1 MTILDYLIKMPFG
14 TYPITDESKKEDLQK
29 IIDERIDF
37 KNDFRL
43 YIEENTLKK
52 DMLTYD
58 EAVWKQNEFNERMA
72 KMDEYFGFKKSTKP
86 L

>member
-1 MTILDYLIKMPFG
+1 MTLLDYLCAMPFG
-14 TYPITDESKKEDLQK
+14 TYPITDESKRKDLQK

-43 YIEENTLKK
+43 YIEGNTLKK

-58 EAVWKQNEFNERMA
+58 EAVWKQNEYNERMA
-72 KMDEYFGFKKSTKP
+72 KQDEYFGFKKKV
-86 L
+86 